1 MARRILPLVTA
12 AALAFFG
19 CASSPASVSVDGD
32 ASPQALRVVVTPL
45 NLAVRTPPELEGRGD
60 RVWFEV
66 IRYFQERDG
75 QVATFSPNSAERMWL
90 TVTENLDA
98 PDRRRALQLAYSRM
112 AQALAEQRS
121 YDLLV
126 VPSLVLRPGRLKG
139 RYASWDGVHR
149 PVPNGDA
156 FVMDNVGDAA
166 FPFGSVA
173 VAGLTGNVGA
183 VSLHVSVLRPDGT
196 LFYEG
201 LGGIDLV
208 QQLRRASPW
217 DGLWTY
223 ETRED
228 LLAEPAHIREGVER
242 AFGHQL
248 LAAARE
254 R

>member
-1 MARRILPLVTA
+1 MARRTPALLA
-12 AALAFFG
+12 AAVLALSG
-19 CASSPASVSVDGD
+19 CATPTASNPSGD
-32 ASPQALRVVVTPL
+32 APAAALRVVVTPL

-75 QVATFSPNSAERMWL
+75 RVATFSPNSAERMWL

-98 PDRRRALQLAYSRM
+98 PDRKHALQLAYSRM
-112 AQALAEQRS
+112 AQALAERRS

-126 VPSLVLRPGRLKG
+126 VPSLVLRFGRLKG

-149 PVPNGDA
+149 VVPNGDA
-156 FVMDNVGDAA
+156 FVMDSLSNVAY
-166 FPFGSVA
+166 PSGSVA
-173 VAGLTGNVGA
+173 VGGLTGKVGA

-208 QQLRRASPW
+208 QQLRRGSLW
-217 DGLWTY
+217 EGLWSY

-228 LLAEPAHIREGVER
+228 LLGEPAYIREGVER

-248 LAAARE
+248 LTAARE